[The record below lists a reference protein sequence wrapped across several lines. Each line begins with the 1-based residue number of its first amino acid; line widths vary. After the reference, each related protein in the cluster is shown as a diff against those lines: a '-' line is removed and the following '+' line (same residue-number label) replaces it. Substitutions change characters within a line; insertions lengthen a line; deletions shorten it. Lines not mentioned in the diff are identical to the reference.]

1 MNYDEV
7 VDLPAPHARVAAR
20 RARLKEEVKKDFA
33 APTTASTAG
42 NSSPTTVAA
51 ATPGSP
57 TGTALDLGSV
67 PLARPAIPRASA
79 VIRSDSADDESAA
92 RIVMAI
98 DYGTTFTG
106 VAYAQSVGRP
116 IDLND
121 IHVVQNWPGASEVKV
136 PSQISYSNSKNR
148 LLQYGYSI
156 DDDSE
161 VLSKTKLELQESR
174 DRGREL
180 TTFTQTLHGL
190 ASLRLNDANAI
201 AGRIPRHLA
210 KTAEDIVQDY
220 LERIADVT
228 YDDMINTLGRAV
240 PEQIPIDL
248 VITHPAKWSEEAL
261 NKTYRAAISSF
272 GDRFPT
278 IRNVSFVSEPEACAH
293 YTLRAAQKMD
303 HARFRKGDCFI
314 VVDAGGGT
322 VDLASFQIT
331 DIDFAKNKFMMKPV
345 GHISGFACG
354 STYVDEGFIK
364 TLKRRLDPA
373 DSEKIVGTGMY
384 GDGGHFVWTKD
395 GMEVF
400 KAFLPVKHGFTGT
413 NTNLAEA
420 VPLPRGM
427 NIQDRADRGIHDG
440 NLELTADD
448 IREMFSFSVDKTLAL
463 IGAQISSLD
472 NATPRRK
479 VKSIFLSG
487 GFARSEYLFSRVAD
501 FAGQQG
507 INVEKGLDC
516 WCAVSKGAVMKG
528 LGLLTEKPTN
538 ITRSP
543 CYYGVKT
550 RQLYSGWR
558 NTGDNF
564 EIDSLGVKWATDQV
578 KWFVRKDDAI
588 QPGKDRVTTYNC
600 HWLLRPSDFAL
611 ATSSFSFSSRKRNS
625 AAHSSSAAETKVYR
639 DIVFVASHESDAPRR
654 FKELNMDEAKIVILH
669 CNMNK
674 VPASNQVEY
683 GDKNDRYMKYSVQVE
698 VRVSTTEAKVTV
710 TSGGVVVAG
719 PETLPLKTDLKKL

>member
-1 MNYDEV
+1 MNYDDM

-20 RARLKEEVKKDFA
+20 RARIREENKNSVNA
-33 APTTASTAG
+33 AGAAAALATPPTS
-42 NSSPTTVAA
+42 SSPITPAA
-51 ATPGSP
+51 NGSSP
-57 TGTALDLGSV
+57 SITIDPPSISPSRPPIPRMNLG
-67 PLARPAIPRASA
+67 ARP
-79 VIRSDSADDESAA
+79 DTGADNESAA
-92 RIVMAI
+92 RIILAL

-106 VAYAQSVGRP
+106 VAYAQSTGRV

-136 PSQISYSNSKNR
+136 PSQISYSDSKQR
-148 LLQYGYSI
+148 LMQYGYNI
-156 DDDSE
+156 DEDSE
-161 VLSKTKLELQESR
+161 VLSKTKLELQDTN

-190 ASLRLNDANAI
+190 ASLRLNDANSI

-220 LERIADVT
+220 LEHISEVT

-240 PEQIPIDL
+240 PEQIPIDI

-261 NKTYRAAISSF
+261 NKTYRAAMASF

-293 YTLRAAQKMD
+293 YTLRAAQKID

-331 DIDFAKNKFMMKPV
+331 DIDFGRNKFKMKPV

-354 STYVDEGFIK
+354 STNVDEGFIK
-364 TLKRRLDPA
+364 TLKRRLDPV
-373 DSEKIVGTGMY
+373 DSAKIVGAGLY

-395 GMEVF
+395 GMEVYR
-400 KAFLPVKHGFTGT
+400 AFLPIKHGFTGT
-413 NTNLAEA
+413 NTNLIEA

-463 IGAQISSLD
+463 IGAQISSLE
-472 NATPRRK
+472 NSTPRYK

-487 GFARSEYLFSRVAD
+487 GFAKSDYLFSRVSD
-501 FAGQQG
+501 FAGRQG
-507 INVEKGLDC
+507 ILVEKGKDC
-516 WCAVSKGAVMKG
+516 WSAVSQGAVMKG
-528 LGLLTEKPTN
+528 LGLLTDKPPT

-558 NTGDNF
+558 NSGDNV
-564 EIDSLGVKWATDQV
+564 EKDSLGIKWATDQI
-578 KWFVRKDDAI
+578 KWFVRKNDSI
-588 QPGKDRVTTYNC
+588 QPGKDRVATYNC
-600 HWLLRPSDFAL
+600 HWLLRPADFAT
-611 ATSSFSFSSRKRNS
+611 ATPSFSFSSRKRHS
-625 AAHSSSAAETKVYR
+625 QAVKEAAQSTVYR
-639 DIVFVASHESDAPRR
+639 DIVFVASREDDAPTR
-654 FKELNMDEAKIVILH
+654 FKELKMDIATVVILH

-674 VPASNQVEY
+674 VPPSHQIEY
-683 GDKNDRYMKYSVQVE
+683 GDKSDRYIKYSVQVE
-698 VRVSTTEAKVTV
+698 VRVSTVEAKVTV

-719 PETLPLKTDLKKL
+719 PETLPLKKKD

>member
-1 MNYDEV
+1 MNYDDM

-20 RARLKEEVKKDFA
+20 RARIREENKNNQNASA
-33 APTTASTAG
+33 ATVSSG
-42 NSSPTTVAA
+42 SPTTPAA
-51 ATPGSP
+51 GASTTSIGIEPPVISP
-57 TGTALDLGSV
+57 N
-67 PLARPAIPRASA
+67 RPPIPRTVLGVRGLDATG
-79 VIRSDSADDESAA
+79 DDESSA
-92 RIVMAI
+92 RIVLAL

-106 VAYAQSVGRP
+106 VAYAQSTGRP

-136 PSQISYSNSKNR
+136 PSQISYSNSKQR

-156 DDDSE
+156 DEDSE
-161 VLSKTKLELQESR
+161 VLSKTKLELQDGN

-240 PEQIPIDL
+240 PEQIPIDM
-248 VITHPAKWSEEAL
+248 VITHPAKWSEDAL
-261 NKTYRAAISSF
+261 NKTYRAAMASF

-293 YTLRAAQKMD
+293 YTLRAAQKVD

-322 VDLASFQIT
+322 VDLACFQIT
-331 DIDFAKNKFMMKPV
+331 DIDFAKNKFKMKPV

-354 STYVDEGFIK
+354 STNVDEGFIK

-373 DSEKIVGTGMY
+373 DSEKIVGSGLY

-400 KAFLPVKHGFTGT
+400 RAFLPVKHGFTGT
-413 NTNLAEA
+413 NTNLIEA

-472 NATPRRK
+472 NATPRCK

-487 GFARSEYLFSRVAD
+487 GFARSEYLFSRVSD

-507 INVEKGLDC
+507 IAVEKGLDC

-528 LGLLTEKPTN
+528 LGLLTDKPPT

-558 NTGDNF
+558 NSGDNF
-564 EIDSLGVKWATDQV
+564 EVDSLGVKWATDQV
-578 KWFVRKDDAI
+578 KWFVRKNDSI
-588 QPGKDRVTTYNC
+588 QPGKDRVATYNC
-600 HWLLRPSDFAL
+600 HWLLRPKDFA
-611 ATSSFSFSSRKRNS
+611 TSTPSFSFSSRKRHSAAANS
-625 AAHSSSAAETKVYR
+625 AVQNIVYR
-639 DIVFVASHESDAPRR
+639 DIVFVASSEAEAPTR
-654 FKELNMDEAKIVILH
+654 FKELKLDDAKIVILH

-674 VPASNQVEY
+674 VPASHQIEY

-710 TSGGVVVAG
+710 TSGGVIVAG
-719 PETLPLKTDLKKL
+719 PETLPIKKD